1 MYAKCSPRRAARIAK
16 GKTRFLEASCKE
28 ENFLYFANEI
38 LLRYLS
44 LCLQLS
50 DAVTKK
56 QSFDTSTR
64 KMLDNI
70 AKEAG
75 ACKHF
80 CPSKWAKVGGML
92 QVFFARVVC
101 LETSSDETVPR
112 RWMALLSL
120 RRKRRTIDS
129 FTLDPSREDFD
140 NCPSF

>member
-80 CPSKWAKVGGML
+80 CSAKWQK
-92 QVFFARVVC
+92 
-101 LETSSDETVPR
+101 LEGCFR
-112 RWMALLSL
+112 YFSL
-120 RRKRRTIDS
+120 V
-129 FTLDPSREDFD
+129 
-140 NCPSF
+140 